1 MIGNYTGARDA
12 VRDAENS
19 MFLEGKDPKS
29 ALKDAASNATAA
41 IDDYNSKIGV
51 G

>member
-1 MIGNYTGARDA
+1 MIGNYKGLRDA
-12 VRDAENS
+12 VQDAENS

-29 ALKDAASNATAA
+29 ALKDAADNATAA
-41 IDDYNSKIGV
+41 MKDYNTRLG